1 MRPRRLFWQLFPSYL
16 LIVLLAVI
24 AVAGYASLALRDTY
38 MEQTATYLTT
48 QAKLAAQT
56 VSESLAQKDFEQVDA
71 ICKAIGNATESR
83 ISVILPDGVV
93 AGDSEGDA
101 HTMENHRERPE
112 IAAALAGTTG
122 SATRFSST
130 LQREMLYIAVPV
142 GSEPSPDAAVRVA
155 VPLVSVHHTLG
166 SMYLRVAM
174 AVIAVSAIAAVLALI
189 IVRQLSR
196 PLEHMTSLAKEFAEG
211 ALHHRVTVHD
221 SEGFSG
227 LGVALNSMAEKLDSR
242 IREVVRQHNELEAVL
257 ESMVEGVIAV
267 GADDRVLSMNRAAGL
282 LLRLDPERAAGR
294 PLREVVRNPELQDLA
309 ARMLAS
315 HGPLEGEVVLYEGS
329 ERYLQVHG
337 NSLYDAQQ
345 TPIGAVLVLND
356 TTHVRRLESVRRD
369 FVANVSHEIRTPIT
383 SIKGYVETLLD
394 GAMDDKD
401 NLQRFLEIIQRQAD
415 RLNDI
420 IEDLLTLARIEQDP
434 DQAITLERV
443 RLLPILEAAVLTCKA
458 QAAAR
463 EMSIALRCPGD
474 AEARLNSALFE
485 QAVVNLLDNAIK
497 YSDAGDTIDVTADQ
511 HDGETV
517 VSVVDHGCGIARDH
531 LPRLFER
538 FYRVD
543 RARSRP
549 LGGTGLGLAIVK
561 HIMNAHHGRVD
572 VQSASGKGSRF
583 SLHLPGV

>member
-1 MRPRRLFWQLFPSYL
+1 
-16 LIVLLAVI
+16 
-24 AVAGYASLALRDTY
+24 
-38 MEQTATYLTT
+38 
-48 QAKLAAQT
+48 
-56 VSESLAQKDFEQVDA
+56 
-71 ICKAIGNATESR
+71 
-83 ISVILPDGVV
+83 
-93 AGDSEGDA
+93 
-101 HTMENHRERPE
+101 
-112 IAAALAGTTG
+112 
-122 SATRFSST
+122 
-130 LQREMLYIAVPV
+130 
-142 GSEPSPDAAVRVA
+142 
-155 VPLVSVHHTLG
+155 
-166 SMYLRVAM
+166 
-174 AVIAVSAIAAVLALI
+174 
-189 IVRQLSR
+189 
-196 PLEHMTSLAKEFAEG
+196 
-211 ALHHRVTVHD
+211 
-221 SEGFSG
+221 

-267 GADDRVLSMNRAAGL
+267 GADDRVLSMNRAAGV

-294 PLREVVRNPELQDLA
+294 PLREVVRNPELQELA

-337 NSLYDAQQ
+337 NSLYDAQH

-394 GAMDDKD
+394 GAMDDKE
-401 NLQRFLEIIQRQAD
+401 NLQHFLEIIQRQAD

-463 EMSIALRCPGD
+463 EMRIALQCPGN

-497 YSDAGDTIDVTADQ
+497 YSDAGDTIEVTAGQ

-543 RARSRP
+543 RARSRK

-561 HIMNAHHGRVD
+561 HIMNAHQGRVD
-572 VQSASGKGSRF
+572 VQSGSGKGSRF
-583 SLHLPGV
+583 RLYLPGV